1 MSPGG
6 AAGGIYNLA
15 AGNMTSENYPALFRS
30 ADEAS
35 DRKQSLY
42 LMLIRCEYLLLFVAA
57 VISTELFE
65 SATFYLFYAFI
76 FVLSICL
83 LLARAMMKPEQD
95 WYHCRALAES
105 VKTLTWRYVM
115 QAQPFL
121 SGLTPAVAQTEFI
134 QHLQRTLD
142 ENRSTAE
149 EIEAEWSDQDQITP
163 EMQRLRSLTL
173 EERKAVYLRDRVK
186 EQRSWYNRK
195 AISNKK
201 LAKMWIGL
209 GVFCYV
215 AAIALVLSRIRFT
228 DWHYWPIEPIIVLA
242 SSIIGWMQIKKFNEL
257 GAAYT
262 VAAHEIG
269 LIAPRILDVSSDK
282 DLSACVNEA
291 ELAFSREHTMWIA
304 RQSN

>member
-1 MSPGG
+1 
-6 AAGGIYNLA
+6 
-15 AGNMTSENYPALFRS
+15 
-30 ADEAS
+30 
-35 DRKQSLY
+35 
-42 LMLIRCEYLLLFVAA
+42 
-57 VISTELFE
+57 
-65 SATFYLFYAFI
+65 
-76 FVLSICL
+76 
-83 LLARAMMKPEQD
+83 
-95 WYHCRALAES
+95 
-105 VKTLTWRYVM
+105 M
-115 QAQPFL
+115 QAQPFS
-121 SGLTPAVAQTEFI
+121 SGLAPPVARTEFI
-134 QHLQRTLD
+134 QHLQRILD

-149 EIEAEWSDQDQITP
+149 AIEAEWSDQDQITA
-163 EMQRLRSLTL
+163 EMERLRRLTL
-173 EERKAVYLRDRVK
+173 EERKAVYLRDRVQ

-209 GVFCYV
+209 GVLCYV

-269 LIAPRILDVSSDK
+269 LIIPRLLDVSSDA